1 MPEYDYWPEIR
12 NGNLN
17 IIDGKGKVNNKEAAI
32 FLDSERFLPI
42 ANIGRMMK
50 NTLEP
55 IKDLNGPKP
64 RRNHKKKERNTPY
77 EQYERSG
84 SEHDSLNEQDEQ
96 SS

>member
-1 MPEYDYWPEIR
+1 MD
-12 NGNLN
+12 
-17 IIDGKGKVNNKEAAI
+17 IIDDREILNKKETAI

-64 RRNHKKKERNTPY
+64 RKTH
-77 EQYERSG
+77 
-84 SEHDSLNEQDEQ
+84 
-96 SS
+96 

>member
-1 MPEYDYWPEIR
+1 
-12 NGNLN
+12 LN
-17 IIDGKGKVNNKEAAI
+17 KKKTAI

-64 RRNHKKKERNTPY
+64 RKTHQKKERQTPY
-77 EQYERSG
+77 EQYELSG
-84 SEHDSLNEQDEQ
+84 SDDDSLNQEDED
-96 SS
+96 SSLSE